1 MVYWLTQIFNGVSY
15 GALLFLL
22 AMGLSLIFGV
32 MQIINVTHGTYFLV
46 GTYVG
51 LSFLLWTGNFYLAM
65 LGGAVAIALVGILI
79 ERFFLRRLRG
89 NDLGQVLITFGFVLL
104 LQDAIL
110 LIWGPDPKLMAA
122 PKSIS
127 FTATIGG
134 FTFPFYRL
142 FVIAVAAAV
151 AVGLWLFENKTKFGA
166 AVRAAVDDVEMASGM
181 GVNVPLVFT
190 VVFGLGAFLAG
201 LGGVL
206 GGPWLGLQYGLD
218 LEILPY
224 AFVVVIVGGMG
235 SLKGAIVASL
245 IVGLVDNFGKGFFP
259 DLAYFT
265 LFLPMA
271 VILAVRPQGLFGRTL

>member
-1 MVYWLTQIFNGVSY
+1 MNFWITQLFNGFSY
-15 GALLFLL
+15 GALIFLL

-32 MQIINVTHGTYFLV
+32 MQVINVTHGTYFLV

-51 LSFLLWTGNFYLAM
+51 LTILMTTGNFYLAM
-65 LGGAVAIALVGILI
+65 LGGALVIALVGILI

-110 LIWGPDPKLMAA
+110 LIWGPDPKLMAE

-127 FTATIGG
+127 FTANIGG
-134 FTFPFYRL
+134 FTFPSYRL

-151 AVGLWLFENKTKFGA
+151 AAGLWLFENKTKFGS

-181 GVNVPLVFT
+181 GVDVPRVFT

-206 GGPWLGLQYGLD
+206 SGPWLGLQYGLD

-235 SLKGAIVASL
+235 SLKGAVLASL

-259 DLAYFT
+259 EFAYFT

>member
-1 MVYWLTQIFNGVSY
+1 MNYWLTQLFNGFSY
-15 GALLFLL
+15 GALIFLL

-32 MQIINVTHGTYFLV
+32 MQVINVTHGTYFLV
-46 GTYVG
+46 GTYIG
-51 LSFLLWTGNFYLAM
+51 LSILTWTGNFYLAI
-65 LGGAVAIALVGILI
+65 LGGGLVIALVGIFI

-110 LIWGPDPKLMAA
+110 LIWGPDPKLMGE

-127 FTATIGG
+127 FTAHIGS
-134 FTFPFYRL
+134 FTFPSYRL
-142 FVIAVAAAV
+142 FVIVVAAAV
-151 AVGLWLFENKTKFGA
+151 AAGLWLFENKTKFGS

-190 VVFGLGAFLAG
+190 VVFGLGSFLAG

-206 GGPWLGLQYGLD
+206 SGPWLGLQYGLD

-235 SLKGAIVASL
+235 SLKGAILASL
-245 IVGLVDNFGKGFFP
+245 LVGLVDNFGKGFFP